1 MLNLFSQEIAKNK
14 NPCELQTSHTPG
26 KLTEARSVF
35 EDATEQNKIDN
46 KKEKFFAPPKP
57 PRLGTTEA
65 NPVESQ
71 PADKQPAT
79 KRKAPSPPNTKN
91 GSSEAKA
98 MDDKTASVIKRKAP
112 EPPCQDKNEINSDSS
127 NGMECEQLD
136 NKVRKP
142 SPPQSLSTDQESD
155 GVTAP
160 VPAKRERKG
169 SIDSLDGNNKSDQP
183 TPKPRRVIQNSSE
196 GKNVSQE
203 ENISGSV
210 KKPKKAV
217 ADTTVT
223 IVATPID
230 DKETFKAHTSKQRLQ
245 QEPCIIQACM
255 VEESTPEVP
264 IKSTLSNANIVTV
277 KALSCDDADV
287 KSKAHRSER
296 VRVTSV
302 DENAS
307 RKSTRNEKIT
317 GVSIEAV
324 STERKPS
331 KSSRKTRQSTKK
343 EEFGFKV
350 PKRPAPARDNCH
362 VDLNETVNLNDVNI
376 HEITFNFDFG
386 QFDQQLE
393 KEKESMFV
401 SYEEKC
407 KQVRCSFALILC
419 CANSGPIKLCHLL
432 FHSLRPGGRQPRWE
446 KSKTSIL

>member
-1 MLNLFSQEIAKNK
+1 MCNLFSQEIAKNK
-14 NPCELQTSHTPG
+14 NPFELQTSHTPG

-35 EDATEQNKIDN
+35 ENATEQSKIDN

-57 PRLGTTEA
+57 PRLGATEA
-65 NPVESQ
+65 NLVESQ
-71 PADKQPAT
+71 PADEQPAT
-79 KRKAPSPPNTKN
+79 KRKAPSPPNAKS

-112 EPPCQDKNEINSDSS
+112 EPPCQDKNKINANNSDSS
-127 NGMECEQLD
+127 DGMECEQVD
-136 NKVRKP
+136 NKVKKA
-142 SPPQSLSTDQESD
+142 SPPQSLSTDQEGD

-169 SIDSLDGNNKSDQP
+169 SIDSLDGNSKSDQP
-183 TPKPRRVIQNSSE
+183 TPKPRRVVQNSSE
-196 GKNVSQE
+196 GKNVTQDE
-203 ENISGSV
+203 KISGSI

-230 DKETFKAHTSKQRLQ
+230 DKETFKAHTSKQRPQ

-264 IKSTLSNANIVTV
+264 TKSTSSNANVVTV
-277 KALSCDDADV
+277 KALSCGDADV
-287 KSKAHRSER
+287 KSKVHKSER
-296 VRVTSV
+296 MKVTSV
-302 DENAS
+302 DENHS
-307 RKSTRNEKIT
+307 RKSTRNEKISD
-317 GVSIEAV
+317 GSIEAV

-331 KSSRKTRQSTKK
+331 KSSRKMGQSTKK

-407 KQVRCSFALILC
+407 KQVR
-419 CANSGPIKLCHLL
+419 
-432 FHSLRPGGRQPRWE
+432 
-446 KSKTSIL
+446 